1 MDYIFEDI
9 FTKGFKPETR
19 KENYIIDQLKHKGFV
34 YFKKETNSYFAKTG
48 VVKSETP
55 DEITLKVIP
64 VINYVGLF
72 VESDNFTPSL
82 DINVKNKHIMIQYFK
97 DMTEQEKKNIVK
109 GLPLGKR
116 FSIKIA
122 GYGKSKDNEGYMV
135 ELGDEEVLQN
145 LFRRPRRNAFFTTG
159 LSKFGKERD
168 TENLDFVSVRPATL
182 MFKLGIST
190 TFGVF
195 YSLEDYENS
204 GNVIT
209 FDKATLK

>member
-1 MDYIFEDI
+1 MDYIFEDL

-19 KENYIIDQLKHKGFV
+19 KETYLINELKDKGFI
-34 YFKKETNSYFAKTG
+34 YFKKDTNSYFVKNG
-48 VVKSETP
+48 VVKTETP

-82 DINVKNKHIMIQYFK
+82 DINVRNKHIMIQFFK
-97 DMTEQEKKNIVK
+97 DMEEQAKKDVVK
-109 GLPLGKR
+109 ELPLGKR
-116 FSIKIA
+116 FSIKIS

-135 ELGDEEVLQN
+135 ELSDDESLQN
-145 LFRRPRRNAFFTTG
+145 LFRTPRRTAYFTTG
-159 LSKFGKERD
+159 ISKTGKERD
-168 TENLDFVSVRPATL
+168 TANLDFVSVRPATV

-195 YSLEDYENS
+195 YSLQDYENS
-204 GNVIT
+204 GNMIT